1 MTHEEI
7 RITPGFDLNMDII
20 HAYAPIYLNE
30 KDPINKLLSVYKI
43 LLEEISKKK
52 YKKVLLCSLGTGFHG
67 YFHEDI
73 AKPLITLL
81 NNYCNTHDVNIYFN
95 NINQTYTDIYLK
107 EYLKDLANEFS
118 NVMDE

>member
-43 LLEEISKKK
+43 LFEEISKKK
-52 YKKVLLCSLGTGFHG
+52 YKKVLLCSLGTGFQ
-67 YFHEDI
+67 
-73 AKPLITLL
+73 KPVDKRNQKRYYLIGFKKPRR
-81 NNYCNTHDVNIYFN
+81 NC
-95 NINQTYTDIYLK
+95 
-107 EYLKDLANEFS
+107 S
-118 NVMDE
+118 G